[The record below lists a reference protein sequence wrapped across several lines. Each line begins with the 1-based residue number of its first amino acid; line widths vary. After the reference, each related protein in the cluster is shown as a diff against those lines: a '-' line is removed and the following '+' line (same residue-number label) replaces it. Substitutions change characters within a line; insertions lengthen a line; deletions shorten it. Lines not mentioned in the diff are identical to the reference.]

1 MAIGVRLRNF
11 QRNLMKVALF
21 CGNLIWHATLVKRS
35 ARAQEVLQRL
45 RRVIPKPQTELRHE
59 DPYQLLVAVMLSAQ
73 CTDERVN
80 RVTPA
85 LFAAFPTVEALAAA
99 EPEEVLPYIRS
110 ISYPN
115 SKAQHLVAAARRIRD
130 QFGGQVPASLE
141 ALMSLP
147 GVGRKTAQVVASVAY
162 GVAALPVD
170 THVYRVAHRIG
181 LVRKAPTPYEV
192 ERRLKRQLPA
202 RDWGEA
208 HHLLILHGRYTCTA
222 RQPHC
227 ERCVLTDL
235 CDYYRKLQ
243 RLPAPLQGLDP
254 RQGRYYC
261 KTGRHYFN
269 EPVYQT
275 DRYGIEQL
283 CCTQCGAM
291 HVFDAKT
298 GRSMKRIPDYRVR

>member
-1 MAIGVRLRNF
+1 MRYFAAVF
-11 QRNLMKVALF
+11 V
-21 CGNLIWHATLVKRS
+21 WHETPVKRS
-35 ARAQEVLQRL
+35 VRAQEVLQRL

-99 EPEEVLPYIRS
+99 EPEAVLPYIRS

-115 SKAQHLVAAARRIRD
+115 SKARHLVAAARCLRD
-130 QFGGQVPASLE
+130 RFGGQVPASLE
-141 ALMSLP
+141 ALLSLP

-162 GVAALPVD
+162 GAAALPVD

-181 LVRKAPTPYEV
+181 LVRKARTPYEV
-192 ERRLKRQLPA
+192 ERRLKRQLPS

-222 RQPHC
+222 RQPLC
-227 ERCVLTDL
+227 NRCVLTDL
-235 CDYYRKLQ
+235 CDYYRRLQ

-269 EPVYQT
+269 EPSYRA

-283 CCTQCGAM
+283 CCPQCGAI

-298 GRSMKRIPDYRVR
+298 GRSTKRIPDYRVR